1 MERRK
6 LEELNLVDNFLIG
19 EMTTHPLVGE
29 PFVRA
34 LLKIIFRREFG
45 EIEIAAQK
53 IYYGNDTDKH
63 GVQLDIFVEE
73 IDEDAGKTTVYDIEP
88 DNRNKIEDK
97 ASLPRRARFYHSKI
111 DGDALKSGTEYSALK
126 RVSVVFITTYDPF
139 GLNRMIYTIQS
150 KCLEVPEMSYD
161 DGVTTLFLYTKGKE
175 GNPPQELVESLHYM
189 EYTTKDNAVNETL
202 KGIQQLVDQVKHD
215 KEVSLRYMKLM
226 EEKEILIQQIRA
238 EERVNLERERKRA
251 DDAEKELKILQ
262 EKLKSL
268 EERIKQDK

>member
-1 MERRK
+1 
-6 LEELNLVDNFLIG
+6 
-19 EMTTHPLVGE
+19 
-29 PFVRA
+29 
-34 LLKIIFRREFG
+34 
-45 EIEIAAQK
+45 
-53 IYYGNDTDKH
+53 
-63 GVQLDIFVEE
+63 
-73 IDEDAGKTTVYDIEP
+73 
-88 DNRNKIEDK
+88 
-97 ASLPRRARFYHSKI
+97 
-111 DGDALKSGTEYSALK
+111 
-126 RVSVVFITTYDPF
+126 
-139 GLNRMIYTIQS
+139 
-150 KCLEVPEMSYD
+150 MSYD